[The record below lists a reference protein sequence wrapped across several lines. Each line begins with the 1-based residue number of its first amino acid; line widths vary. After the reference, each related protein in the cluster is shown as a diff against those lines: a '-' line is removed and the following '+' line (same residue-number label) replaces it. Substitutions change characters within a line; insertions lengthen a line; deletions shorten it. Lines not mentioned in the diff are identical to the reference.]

1 MLQKTLGLHALKV
14 NDRKFQKV
22 KSASKEEGNWNRKL
36 RIEKFSKN
44 RVAKKN
50 SIAKQDNFL

>member
-44 RVAKKN
+44 RVAKKK
-50 SIAKQDNFL
+50 SIAK